1 MSLFIVDIVIVY
13 LLLLVVHRLELGLLL
28 VHRLE
33 LPELIVLPGKLLP
46 VRRLIESVLS
56 IRLE

>member
-13 LLLLVVHRLELGLLL
+13 LLLLVVHWLELGLLL
-28 VHRLE
+28 VHRLK
-33 LPELIVLPGKLLP
+33 LPERVALPGKLLP

>member
-13 LLLLVVHRLELGLLL
+13 LLLLVVHWLELGLLL

-33 LPELIVLPGKLLP
+33 LPERVALPGKLLP
-46 VRRLIESVLS
+46 IRRLIESVLS

>member
-33 LPELIVLPGKLLP
+33 LPERVALPGKLLP
-46 VRRLIESVLS
+46 VRRLIEGVLS